1 MDSETSEQARYN
13 EMLKVIFEQV
23 VDYLNNT
30 ESEDNIANLVKE
42 IDTDNGKSLDLN
54 EVVYVTID
62 LAISNFLKYMERHF
76 GLRVAILEGTITK
89 RETTQQ

>member
-62 LAISNFLKYMERHF
+62 LAISNFLKYMEKHF
-76 GLRVAILEGTITK
+76 EDTITK